1 MKVIRIRKDESE
13 KDREFFR
20 IFQHKADAKDGF
32 LIPSEILMKVGG
44 CNDRLKAER
53 LYELLLRIADAFSI
67 QIEEMDGLEEL
78 NGYMAVGDMACESKT
93 EAALDRIYADC
104 YIVSRYKDKLL
115 QNAYFD
121 SSVKRILEYASD
133 YGVQE
138 TAVALLEK
146 MLMRGEEYYFIDD
159 AVRPILIY
167 IGEDICHNVLNV
179 FAEQFGEAL
188 ERAGQRVE
196 YFNSEIEGYQKISQ
210 YIGKHYRAVVGM
222 QTYLFSIKML
232 DGKQYVHD
240 LICAPK
246 FNFIFDHPIWMKNH
260 LIDTPQNFYV
270 ITHDENY
277 VNFTEQYYK
286 KKAYLLPPGGKI
298 QEIYDLPKI
307 YDISFVGTYGN
318 YWEEVL
324 QIHQM
329 DRDIRFLANRFLL
342 IMRKEVKLTAEEALH
357 QVLKKYGQE
366 KSPEEFMDLFYK
378 LRRVIYCVMHYY
390 RHCVIQA
397 MLESGLQVDVFGDSW
412 ECCPLRKYT
421 NLVCHP
427 DVTTEESVLVW
438 QQSKMSLNIMSWH
451 KGGFTERMANILLNR
466 TVLVTDET
474 TCLEGRF
481 EAGRD
486 LIAFRL
492 DHLEQLPKYL
502 KGFLENNDKL
512 EKMAQNGWEKASKYH
527 TWDCRAREFLHEILE

>member
-32 LIPSEILMKVGG
+32 LIPREILMKVGG

-93 EAALDRIYADC
+93 EVALDRIYADC

-133 YGVQE
+133 YGLQE

-146 MLMRGEEYYFIDD
+146 MLMCGEEYYFIDD

-188 ERAGQRVE
+188 ERTGQRVE

-298 QEIYDLPKI
+298 QEIYGLPKI

-357 QVLKKYGQE
+357 RVLKKYGQE

-427 DVTTEESVLVW
+427 NVTTEESVLVW

-451 KGGFTERMANILLNR
+451 KGGFTERMVNILLNR

-512 EKMAQNGWEKASKYH
+512 EKMAQNGWKKACKYH